1 MSAKSSPKGL
11 GFRGLGFRGLGFRAL
26 AALTGLTVTVALAA
40 CGSDNNDNDT
50 VTQTVTQKARTATT
64 PAASNATGAGAGT
77 EGTPGSAS
85 TDAAGIAG
93 QTGTASS
100 TAIYRPFAATSPWN
114 TTIQGLAV
122 DTDSDRY
129 ITQAQERI
137 GVTERG
143 NTVTTQ
149 RRRIDDPLFINTT
162 RWTVPIVD
170 ETNGVETRMVCRQ
183 IPPDCGD
190 GKNVDTLLVPANE
203 SPKPQYDGWFTILNR
218 REGVGYDL
226 WRARR
231 GAGNVISYQFMRKW
245 SLSGPGYQTPNSVS
259 ARGSGLPL
267 FAGVLLP
274 EEVRAARIEHALAI
288 SVPGPAQQNYVQP
301 ASATDGNGR
310 LTSLPEGSRIRLRS
324 DRYEQ
329 LLSLPTCHN
338 RLLDAEGNYRS
349 DCIAPRTNRAAARA
363 ILTALRKYGAIVVD
377 RSRTPT
383 LYAKLNADW
392 SAPLRS
398 TDGRYLDA
406 GGRTPLPKNQQSRA
420 QGTPLLRGNEVQF
433 LRLSDFEVL
442 QLGQVYK
449 FPPPGNTPVSSQT
462 FTAVVP

>member
-1 MSAKSSPKGL
+1 MSGA
-11 GFRGLGFRGLGFRAL
+11 RAAL
-26 AALTGLTVTVALAA
+26 AAMAGLSAAVALAA
-40 CGSDNNDNDT
+40 CGTGSDAT
-50 VTQTVTQKARTATT
+50 VTQTVTQPPARTAPTT
-64 PAASNATGAGAGT
+64 TATGTSDQTGAGAGT
-77 EGTPGSAS
+77 EGTPGGAS
-85 TDAAGIAG
+85 TDAGIAG
-93 QTGTASS
+93 ATGTQTS
-100 TAIYRPFAATSPWN
+100 TSIYRPFAATSPWN
-114 TTIQGLAV
+114 TTIQGLAA
-122 DTDSDRY
+122 DTNSDRY

-137 GVTERG
+137 GVIERG
-143 NTVTTQ
+143 NTVTTE

-170 ETNGVETRMVCRQ
+170 EENGVQTKMICRQ

-190 GKNVDTLLVPANE
+190 GKNVETLLVPPNA
-203 SPKPQYDGWFTILNR
+203 SPLPQYDGWFTILNR

-231 GAGNVISYQFMRKW
+231 GTGNVISYQFMRRW
-245 SLSGPGYQTPNSVS
+245 SLSGPGFQTPNSVS

-274 EEVRAARIEHALAI
+274 EEIRAARIEHALAI
-288 SVPGPAQQNYVQP
+288 SVPGPAQTNYVQP

-310 LTSLPEGSRIRLRS
+310 LTSIPEGARIRLRS
-324 DRYEQ
+324 DRYAD
-329 LLSLPTCHN
+329 LMDLPTCRG
-338 RLLDAEGNYRS
+338 RLRDAEGNFRS
-349 DCIAPRTNRAAARA
+349 ACIAPRTNRAAARA
-363 ILTALRKYGAIVVD
+363 ILTALRRYGAIVVD

-398 TDGRYLDA
+398 TDGRYLEPN
-406 GGRTPLPKNQQSRA
+406 GRTPLPKAQQDRDSA
-420 QGTPLLRGNEVQF
+420 TPLLRGNEVQF

-442 QLGQVYK
+442 SLGTVYK
-449 FPPPGNTPVSSQT
+449 FPPPGDTPVSNQT

>member
-1 MSAKSSPKGL
+1 MTAA
-11 GFRGLGFRGLGFRAL
+11 RAAL
-26 AALTGLTVTVALAA
+26 AALTSVTLTVALAA
-40 CGSDNNDNDT
+40 CGGNDTENT
-50 VTQTVTQKARTATT
+50 VTQTVTQPPARTATT
-64 PAASNATGAGAGT
+64 PIGTSDQTGAGAGT

-85 TDAAGIAG
+85 TDTGVAGD
-93 QTGTASS
+93 TGTTAS

-122 DTDSDRY
+122 DQNSDRF

-137 GVTERG
+137 GVIERG
-143 NTVTTQ
+143 STVTTE

-162 RWTVPIVD
+162 KWTVPIVD
-170 ETNGVETRMVCRQ
+170 EEGGVQTTMVCRQ

-190 GKNVDTLLVPANE
+190 GKNVTTLLVPPNA
-203 SPKPQYDGWFTILNR
+203 SPLPQYDGWFTILNR

-231 GAGNVISYQFMRKW
+231 GDGNVISYQFMRKW
-245 SLSGPGYQTPNSVS
+245 SLSGPGFQTPNSVS

-288 SVPGPAQQNYVQP
+288 SVPGPAQTNYVQP

-310 LTSLPEGSRIRLRS
+310 LTSLPEGARIRLRS
-324 DRYEQ
+324 DRFDD
-329 LLSLPTCHN
+329 LLNLPTCRG
-338 RLLDAEGNYRS
+338 RLRDAEGNFRA

-398 TDGRYLDA
+398 TDGRYLA
-406 GGRTPLPKNQQSRA
+406 TNGRTPLPKDQQNRA
-420 QGTPLLRGNEVQF
+420 SATPLLRGNEVQF
-433 LRLSDFEVL
+433 LRLSDFEVMT
-442 QLGQVYK
+442 LGTVYK

>member
-1 MSAKSSPKGL
+1 MTGA
-11 GFRGLGFRGLGFRAL
+11 RAAL
-26 AALTGLTVTVALAA
+26 AALTGLAITVALAA
-40 CGSDNNDNDT
+40 CGGNTTQDT
-50 VTQTVTQKARTATT
+50 VTQTVTQRPAATT
-64 PAASNATGAGAGT
+64 TTPTGTSDQTGAGAGT

-85 TDAAGIAG
+85 TDTGIAG
-93 QTGTASS
+93 DTGTTASTS
-100 TAIYRPFAATSPWN
+100 IYRPFAATSPWN
-114 TTIQGLAV
+114 TTIQGVAA
-122 DTDSDRY
+122 DQNSDRY

-137 GVTERG
+137 GVIERG

-149 RRRIDDPLFINTT
+149 RRRIDDPLYINTT

-170 ETNGVETRMVCRQ
+170 EENGVQTTMVCRQ

-190 GKNVDTLLVPANE
+190 GKNVTTLLVPPNAA
-203 SPKPQYDGWFTILNR
+203 PLPQYDGWFTILNR

-231 GAGNVISYQFMRKW
+231 GDGNVISYQFMRKW
-245 SLSGPGYQTPNSVS
+245 SLSGPGFQTPNSVS

-274 EEVRAARIEHALAI
+274 EEVRASRIEHALAI
-288 SVPGPAQQNYVQP
+288 SVPGPAQTNYVQP

-310 LTSLPEGSRIRLRS
+310 LTSLPEGARIRLRS
-324 DRYEQ
+324 DRYDE
-329 LLSLPTCHN
+329 LLSLPTCHG
-338 RLLDAEGNYRS
+338 RLRDAEGNFRS
-349 DCIAPRTNRAAARA
+349 DCIAPRTDRAAARA
-363 ILTALRKYGAIVVD
+363 ILTALRRYGAIVVD

-398 TDGRYLDA
+398 TDGRYLA
-406 GGRTPLPKNQQSRA
+406 TNGRTPLPKDQQNRA
-420 QGTPLLRGNEVQF
+420 SATPLLRGNEVQF
-433 LRLSDFEVL
+433 LRLSDFEVMT
-442 QLGQVYK
+442 LGTIYK

>member
-1 MSAKSSPKGL
+1 MTGMRA
-11 GFRGLGFRGLGFRAL
+11 AL
-26 AALTGLTVTVALAA
+26 AALTGLTLTVALAA
-40 CGSDNNDNDT
+40 CGGNDSKNDT
-50 VTQTVTQKARTATT
+50 VTQTVTQPAARTTTT
-64 PAASNATGAGAGT
+64 PAGSSDQTGAGAGT

-85 TDAAGIAG
+85 TDTGIAG
-93 QTGTASS
+93 DTGTTASTS
-100 TAIYRPFAATSPWN
+100 IYRPFAATSPWN
-114 TTIQGLAV
+114 TTIQGLTV
-122 DTDSDRY
+122 DQNSDRY

-170 ETNGVETRMVCRQ
+170 EENGVATTMVCRQ

-190 GKNVDTLLVPANE
+190 GKNVTTLLVPPNA
-203 SPKPQYDGWFTILNR
+203 SPLPQYDGWFTILNR

-231 GAGNVISYQFMRKW
+231 GDGNVISYQFMRKW
-245 SLSGPGYQTPNSVS
+245 SLSGPGFQTPNSVS

-288 SVPGPAQQNYVQP
+288 SVPGPAQTNYVQP

-310 LTSLPEGSRIRLRS
+310 LTSLPEGARIRLRA
-324 DRYEQ
+324 DRYDD
-329 LLSLPTCHN
+329 LLALPTCRGSLKN
-338 RLLDAEGNYRS
+338 AAGEYRT

-398 TDGRYLDA
+398 TDGRYLA
-406 GGRTPLPKNQQSRA
+406 TNGRTPLPKDQQNRA
-420 QGTPLLRGNEVQF
+420 SATPLLRGNEVQF
-433 LRLSDFEVL
+433 LRLSDFEVMS
-442 QLGQVYK
+442 LGTVYK

>member
-1 MSAKSSPKGL
+1 MTGA
-11 GFRGLGFRGLGFRAL
+11 RAAL
-26 AALTGLTVTVALAA
+26 AALTGLAITVALAA
-40 CGSDNNDNDT
+40 CGGNTTQDT
-50 VTQTVTQKARTATT
+50 VTQTVTQRPAATT
-64 PAASNATGAGAGT
+64 TTPTGTSDQTGAGAGT

-85 TDAAGIAG
+85 TDTGIAG
-93 QTGTASS
+93 DTGTTASTS
-100 TAIYRPFAATSPWN
+100 IYRPFAATSPWN
-114 TTIQGLAV
+114 TTIQGVAA
-122 DTDSDRY
+122 DQNSDRY

-149 RRRIDDPLFINTT
+149 RRRIDDPLYINTT

-170 ETNGVETRMVCRQ
+170 EENGVQTTMVCRQ

-190 GKNVDTLLVPANE
+190 GKNVTTLLVPPNAA
-203 SPKPQYDGWFTILNR
+203 PLPQYDGWFTILNR

-231 GAGNVISYQFMRKW
+231 GDGNVISYQFMRKW
-245 SLSGPGYQTPNSVS
+245 SLSGPGFQTPNSVS

-274 EEVRAARIEHALAI
+274 EEVRASRIEHALAI
-288 SVPGPAQQNYVQP
+288 SVPGPAQTNYVQP

-310 LTSLPEGSRIRLRS
+310 LTSLPEGARIRLRS
-324 DRYEQ
+324 DRFDD
-329 LLSLPTCHN
+329 LLNLPTCRGSLRN
-338 RLLDAEGNYRS
+338 AAGDYRT
-349 DCIAPRTNRAAARA
+349 DCIAPRTNRGAARA
-363 ILTALRKYGAIVVD
+363 ILTALRTYGAIVVD

-398 TDGRYLDA
+398 TDGRYLA
-406 GGRTPLPKNQQSRA
+406 TNGRTPLPKDQQNRA
-420 QGTPLLRGNEVQF
+420 SATPLLRGNEVQF
-433 LRLSDFEVL
+433 LRLSDFEVMT
-442 QLGQVYK
+442 LGTVYK

>member
-1 MSAKSSPKGL
+1 VTAA
-11 GFRGLGFRGLGFRAL
+11 RAAL

-40 CGSDNNDNDT
+40 CGSSENDQQT
-50 VTQTVTQKARTATT
+50 VTHTVTQKAPRMTTT
-64 PAASNATGAGAGT
+64 PAQANDPTGGAGT
-77 EGTPGSAS
+77 EGTPGGAS
-85 TDAAGIAG
+85 TGATGIAG
-93 QTGTASS
+93 DTGTTAS

-114 TTIQGLAV
+114 TTIQGLPV
-122 DTDSDRY
+122 DADSDRY

-137 GVTERG
+137 GVIERG

-149 RRRIDDPLFINTT
+149 RRRIDDPLFINTA

-170 ETNGVETRMVCRQ
+170 EENGVQTRMVCRQ

-190 GKNVDTLLVPANE
+190 GKTVDTLLVPPNA
-203 SPKPQYDGWFTILNR
+203 SPLPQYDGWFTILNR

-245 SLSGPGYQTPNSVS
+245 SLSGPGFQTPNSVS

-267 FAGVLLP
+267 FAGILLP

-288 SVPGPAQQNYVQP
+288 SVPGPAQTNYVQP

-310 LTSLPEGSRIRLRS
+310 LTSLPEGARIRLRA
-324 DRYEQ
+324 DRYDE

-338 RLLDAEGNYRS
+338 RLRDAEGNFRS
-349 DCIAPRTNRAAARA
+349 DCIAPRTNRAASRA
-363 ILTALRKYGAIVVD
+363 ILTALGKYGAVVVD

-392 SAPLRS
+392 TSPLRS
-398 TDGRYLDA
+398 TDGRYLAAD
-406 GGRTPLPKNQQSRA
+406 GRTPLPRTQQDSS

-433 LRLSDFEVL
+433 LRLSDFEVMA
-442 QLGQVYK
+442 LGSVHK